1 MQSGP
6 SAKRSKRRYAD
17 GVVKIFKRILHAQY
31 NLRASALR
39 QLCPRI
45 YTQYFL
51 PNWHRCREMW
61 VSAWRRFLFT
71 LGDNTTNKIEY
82 LNAVIGDELKG
93 YERMSVA
100 AEKLVRMTAQRKQ
113 KNERKEAVSYLK
125 SHHYEYVSPQLN
137 SVLSRLTTFAA
148 KKVIKEWTRKCS
160 GSSMNLAK
168 GTSCSCRFY

>member
-17 GVVKIFKRILHAQY
+17 GPVNIFKRILHAQY
-31 NLRASALR
+31 NLTASALR

-51 PNWHRCREMW
+51 PNWHRCRAVW
-61 VSAWRRFLFT
+61 VSAWRCFVFT
-71 LGDNTTNKIEY
+71 LGDNTTNKSES

-100 AEKLVRMTAQRKQ
+100 AEKLFRMTAQRRQ

-125 SHHYEYVSPQLN
+125 SQDYEYLSARLN
-137 SVLSRLTTFAA
+137 SVLS
-148 KKVIKEWTRKCS
+148 
-160 GSSMNLAK
+160 
-168 GTSCSCRFY
+168 